1 MKKKISPNDCNE
13 MFEDRLKI
21 LTMKEIGVELKHF
34 EIGTAPEFP
43 SYLVNQDILKNKLIK
58 KFSDFFD
65 SSKSSSMEIIYL
77 KSNYGNGKS
86 HFLKT
91 IYSFLCNFE
100 NVIVK
105 QVAIKKEE
113 IDLKLIILKGIGRKL
128 IKEMIDFFVVPAFKD
143 KSKILTMEKL
153 KEDLDI
159 SLKLS
164 LLLCEAVEAIEE
176 KNLEKQAKIIAILSG
191 DYLDSYLNDFEI
203 KKEELG
209 DGFYFE
215 VIRLICEY
223 LEKKEN
229 YFILTLDEYE
239 HIYSWRNK
247 ELINSFFKDIKY
259 FTDHLGIYK
268 NLFFIL
274 AESETKE
281 TEINRNNLDRI
292 IDPAYNS
299 RKSIM
304 TYQIDKI
311 NSEEDIKNL
320 FNMIKDRYEKYY
332 EIKLDD
338 YVNEI
343 LTKIFVDENIKKNPN
358 YRNYSQAI
366 IKILED
372 YKEILQTNKKVEIDI
387 NNLERKWELSTSIS
401 KRSILCD
408 TLEYILKNSDEEII
422 YSSKKKGFYQTL
434 KNYEKISYYIV
445 VTEKANTS
453 DLKKRCNTIKK
464 EQINEKINKTI
475 VIYPYQKKINDVL
488 VKGIDIIFYDM
499 KDVPIKLEKIFN
511 NLNHIENVASYL
523 QELGVKENEKY

>member
-320 FNMIKDRYEKYY
+320 FNMIKDRYEKY
-332 EIKLDD
+332 
-338 YVNEI
+338 NEI

-475 VIYPYQKKINDVL
+475 VIYPYPKKINDVL

-511 NLNHIENVASYL
+511 NPNHIENVASYL

>member
-1 MKKKISPNDCNE
+1 M
-13 MFEDRLKI
+13 
-21 LTMKEIGVELKHF
+21 
-34 EIGTAPEFP
+34 
-43 SYLVNQDILKNKLIK
+43 
-58 KFSDFFD
+58 
-65 SSKSSSMEIIYL
+65 
-77 KSNYGNGKS
+77 
-86 HFLKT
+86 
-91 IYSFLCNFE
+91 
-100 NVIVK
+100 
-105 QVAIKKEE
+105 
-113 IDLKLIILKGIGRKL
+113 
-128 IKEMIDFFVVPAFKD
+128 
-143 KSKILTMEKL
+143 
-153 KEDLDI
+153 
-159 SLKLS
+159 
-164 LLLCEAVEAIEE
+164 
-176 KNLEKQAKIIAILSG
+176 
-191 DYLDSYLNDFEI
+191 NDFEI

-223 LEKKEN
+223 LEKKED

-511 NLNHIENVASYL
+511 NPNHIENVASYL

>member
-239 HIYSWRNK
+239 HIYSWKNK

-475 VIYPYQKKINDVL
+475 VIYPYQKKINDVF

-511 NLNHIENVASYL
+511 NPNHIENVASYL
-523 QELGVKENEKY
+523 QELGVKKNEKY

>member
-13 MFEDRLKI
+13 MFEDRLKN

-65 SSKSSSMEIIYL
+65 SNKSSSMEIIYL

-91 IYSFLCNFE
+91 IYSFLYDFE
-100 NVIVK
+100 NIILK

-128 IKEMIDFFVVPAFKD
+128 IKEMVDFFVVPTYKD

-159 SLKLS
+159 NSKLS
-164 LLLCEAVEAIEE
+164 LLLCEAVEAVEE
-176 KNLEKQAKIIAILSG
+176 KNLEKQAEIIAILSG

-292 IDPAYNS
+292 IDPAYDS

-332 EIKLDD
+332 EIKLDN

-401 KRSILCD
+401 KRTILCD

-511 NLNHIENVASYL
+511 NPNHIENVASYL
-523 QELGVKENEKY
+523 QELGAKENEKY

>member
-13 MFEDRLKI
+13 MFEDRLKN

-65 SSKSSSMEIIYL
+65 SNKSSSMEIIYL

-91 IYSFLCNFE
+91 IYSFLYNFE
-100 NVIVK
+100 NIILK

-113 IDLKLIILKGIGRKL
+113 INLKLIILKGIGRKL
-128 IKEMIDFFVVPAFKD
+128 IKEMVDFFVVPTYKD

-159 SLKLS
+159 NSKLS
-164 LLLCEAVEAIEE
+164 LLLCEAVEAVEE
-176 KNLEKQAKIIAILSG
+176 KNLEKQAEIIAILSG

-223 LEKKEN
+223 LEKKED

-488 VKGIDIIFYDM
+488 VKGIDIIFYNM

-511 NLNHIENVASYL
+511 NPNHIENVADYL
-523 QELGVKENEKY
+523 QELEV

>member
-128 IKEMIDFFVVPAFKD
+128 IKEMIDFFVVPALKD

-191 DYLDSYLNDFEI
+191 DYLDSYLNDF

-475 VIYPYQKKINDVL
+475 VIYPYPKKINDVL

-511 NLNHIENVASYL
+511 NPNHIENVASYL

>member
-1 MKKKISPNDCNE
+1 M
-13 MFEDRLKI
+13 
-21 LTMKEIGVELKHF
+21 
-34 EIGTAPEFP
+34 
-43 SYLVNQDILKNKLIK
+43 
-58 KFSDFFD
+58 
-65 SSKSSSMEIIYL
+65 
-77 KSNYGNGKS
+77 
-86 HFLKT
+86 
-91 IYSFLCNFE
+91 
-100 NVIVK
+100 
-105 QVAIKKEE
+105 
-113 IDLKLIILKGIGRKL
+113 
-128 IKEMIDFFVVPAFKD
+128 
-143 KSKILTMEKL
+143 
-153 KEDLDI
+153 
-159 SLKLS
+159 
-164 LLLCEAVEAIEE
+164 
-176 KNLEKQAKIIAILSG
+176 
-191 DYLDSYLNDFEI
+191 
-203 KKEELG
+203 
-209 DGFYFE
+209 
-215 VIRLICEY
+215 
-223 LEKKEN
+223 
-229 YFILTLDEYE
+229 DEYE

-247 ELINSFFKDIKY
+247 ELINLFFKDIKY

-372 YKEILQTNKKVEIDI
+372 YKEILQANKKVEIDI

-408 TLEYILKNSDEEII
+408 TLECILGNSDEEII

-434 KNYEKISYYIV
+434 KGSVKTSYYIV
-445 VTEKANTS
+445 VTEKASTS
-453 DLKKRCNTIKK
+453 DLKKRYNTIKK

-475 VIYPYQKKINDVL
+475 IIYPYQNGINDISFE
-488 VKGIDIIFYDM
+488 GIDIIFYDI
-499 KDVPIKLEKIFN
+499 KDVYIKLEKIFN
-511 NLNHIENVASYL
+511 NPNHIENVADYL
-523 QELGVKENEKY
+523 QELEV

>member
-13 MFEDRLKI
+13 MFEDRLKN

-65 SSKSSSMEIIYL
+65 SNKSSSMEIIYL

-91 IYSFLCNFE
+91 IYSFLYNFE
-100 NVIVK
+100 NVILK

-128 IKEMIDFFVVPAFKD
+128 IKEMVDFFVVPTYKD
-143 KSKILTMEKL
+143 KSKILTIEKL

-159 SLKLS
+159 NSKLS
-164 LLLCEAVEAIEE
+164 LLLCEAVEAVEE
-176 KNLEKQAKIIAILSG
+176 KNLEKQAEIIAILSG

-338 YVNEI
+338 YVNDI
-343 LTKIFVDENIKKNPN
+343 LTKIFVDENIKSNPN
-358 YRNYSQAI
+358 YRNYTQTI

-372 YKEILQTNKKVEIDI
+372 YKEILQANKKVEIDI

-401 KRSILCD
+401 KRTILCD

-445 VTEKANTS
+445 VTEKSNTS

-511 NLNHIENVASYL
+511 NPNHIENVADYL

>member
-13 MFEDRLKI
+13 MFEDRLKN

-65 SSKSSSMEIIYL
+65 SNKSSSMEIIYL

-91 IYSFLCNFE
+91 IYSFLYNFE
-100 NVIVK
+100 NIILK

-113 IDLKLIILKGIGRKL
+113 INLKLIILKGIGRKL
-128 IKEMIDFFVVPAFKD
+128 IKEMVDFFVVPTYKD

-159 SLKLS
+159 NSKLS
-164 LLLCEAVEAIEE
+164 LLLCEAVEAVEE
-176 KNLEKQAKIIAILSG
+176 KNLEKQAEIIAILSG

-223 LEKKEN
+223 LEKKED

-511 NLNHIENVASYL
+511 NPNHIENVADYL
-523 QELGVKENEKY
+523 QELEV